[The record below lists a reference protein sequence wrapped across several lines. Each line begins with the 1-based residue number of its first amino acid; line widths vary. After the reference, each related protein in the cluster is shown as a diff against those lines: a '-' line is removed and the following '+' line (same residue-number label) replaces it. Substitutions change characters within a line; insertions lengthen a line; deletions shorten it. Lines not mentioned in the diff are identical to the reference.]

1 MIGFPSNQ
9 SPITES
15 ESFMLPY
22 IMKRHPLTNSAAGF
36 SINYQLVFIKELSKM
51 DDSIKDTY
59 DRIFD
64 TVYQEMLNRKKNDPN
79 FTKQQ
84 LRELLDSL
92 YQNSDN
98 NWDGRGE
105 FKEMEL
111 NATIAAC
118 EAVLYNWTE

>member
-1 MIGFPSNQ
+1 
-9 SPITES
+9 
-15 ESFMLPY
+15 
-22 IMKRHPLTNSAAGF
+22 
-36 SINYQLVFIKELSKM
+36 M